1 MSREP
6 RFSILL
12 PPGWVRAP
20 VDDATDLKF
29 GQLLEHVLAEAPVE
43 RRVAL
48 RTMLEKS
55 IREMLASARSQN
67 AVDLIMSL
75 GAIQGLPVPASIM
88 VSLLDLPSDVTGTP
102 QEQLLKFANRSA
114 TAIELDGLVGVRRV
128 KDNPGGPES
137 APHRTVSYIVH
148 LPWSS
153 EWLLFSASILTTDE
167 PGYSEILVALESLVD
182 AMMSTVRFTRS
193 EVSK

>member
-1 MSREP
+1 
-6 RFSILL
+6 
-12 PPGWVRAP
+12 
-20 VDDATDLKF
+20 
-29 GQLLEHVLAEAPVE
+29 
-43 RRVAL
+43 
-48 RTMLEKS
+48 MLEKS

-153 EWLLFSASILTTDE
+153 EWLLFSASILTT
-167 PGYSEILVALESLVD
+167 
-182 AMMSTVRFTRS
+182 
-193 EVSK
+193 